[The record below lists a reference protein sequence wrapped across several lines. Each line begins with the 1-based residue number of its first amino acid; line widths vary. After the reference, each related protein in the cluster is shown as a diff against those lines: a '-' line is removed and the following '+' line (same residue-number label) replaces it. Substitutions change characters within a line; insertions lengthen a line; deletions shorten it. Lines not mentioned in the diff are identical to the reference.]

1 MGDYRRRLQ
10 RGFLRVNA
18 ALKRLLLATLT
29 AKPFSGI
36 WAPFKRGR
44 GTIFMLHR
52 FTDHDIGSTGHDPS
66 LLSSALAY
74 LRRERYELVSL
85 TELFRRLGEATP
97 RLDRAIAFT
106 IDDGYLDQATV
117 AGRIFT
123 DFDCPVTTF
132 VTTGFLDGTLWF
144 WWDRIEYVLQHTA
157 RAALDVE
164 LDSLTL
170 HYSRDPITGYSEAQA
185 DFTDRCK
192 QVPDTEKL
200 AGIGRLASAA
210 EVDLPERPPLRY
222 APMSWEQVRTLERRG
237 MRFGPHTVTHPILSR
252 TTTDQSRREIEQSW
266 ARLKAEAAF
275 PVPVFCYPNG
285 QPEDYG
291 DAEITVLQALGFAG
305 AVVGTTGY
313 APRRDFTRAPDGP
326 FRVRRFAYSDD
337 LREFAQCA
345 TGLERV
351 NQLVR
356 GLA

>member
-1 MGDYRRRLQ
+1 MTS
-10 RGFLRVNA
+10 

-52 FTDHDIGSTGHDPS
+52 FTDHDLGSTGHDPS
-66 LLSSALAY
+66 LLRSALAY

-85 TELFRRLGEATP
+85 TELFRRLGEGAS
-97 RLDRAIAFT
+97 RVDRAVAFT
-106 IDDGYLDQATV
+106 MDDGYLDQATV
-117 AGRIFT
+117 AGQIFA
-123 DFDCPVTTF
+123 DFDCPATTF
-132 VTTGFLDGTLWF
+132 VTSGFLDGTVWF

-170 HYSRDPITGYSEAQA
+170 HYSRDPITGYSEAQE
-185 DFTDRCK
+185 DFTVRCK
-192 QVPDTEKL
+192 QVTEAEKL
-200 AGIGRLASAA
+200 AAIKRLAEAA
-210 EVDLPERPPLRY
+210 DVELPARPPLRY
-222 APMSWEQVRTLERRG
+222 APMSWDQVRSLEPHG
-237 MRFGPHTVTHPILSR
+237 MSFGPHTVTHPILAR
-252 TTTDQSRREIEQSW
+252 TTPDQSRQEIEQSW
-266 ARLKAEAAF
+266 QRLTAEAAS

-285 QPEDYG
+285 QSHDYG
-291 DAEITVLQALGFAG
+291 DREIDVLRALGFAG

-313 APRRDFTRAPDGP
+313 AVRHDFTRIPDGR

-356 GLA
+356 RLA